1 MDTQR
6 IGKFIQELRKEKK
19 WTQEELA
26 SKLSTARE
34 TVSKWER
41 GVYIPNTEMLLKL
54 QDLFDVSVNEILYGE
69 KINKSNAKS
78 VNSIPVELMKENK
91 KKIKK
96 AMLHSLL
103 TIFFLITIFFIY
115 YFINNYNSLNIY
127 TIIGSSNN
135 ISINGGMMIIS
146 KEKSYIQLGNINNTT
161 DKKIVSVELYYK
173 KKGKQYRIFKD
184 LGEPNN
190 YLLIND
196 FSSNELFQYKDFKYI
211 KNNMIL
217 KIELEDSTIIK
228 VNLKLQKDFS
238 NNKLFRKYISTIT
251 DDEIIKS
258 NIKVP
263 KYIKEKFDYDKSINT
278 YSLFT
283 NDNNKTSLQKYIVDA
298 NLYTVEEQEKNTIYN
313 YELSLLDN
321 SLTYYEFS
329 NSQINNQFTYNY
341 IDDECVY
348 GKCDKKII
356 NYYKSNY
363 LINLK

>member
-1 MDTQR
+1 MDAKR
-6 IGKFIQELRKEKK
+6 VGNFIQELRKEKK

-26 SKLSTARE
+26 SKLSTVRE
-34 TVSKWER
+34 TISKWER

-54 QDLFDVSVNEILYGE
+54 QDLFNVSVNEILYGE
-69 KINKSNAKS
+69 RKNKSNVKN
-78 VNSIPVELMKENK
+78 VNSIPIELMKESK
-91 KKIKK
+91 RKIKK
-96 AMLHSLL
+96 TMLHSLL
-103 TIFFLITIFFIY
+103 TIFFLITMFFIY
-115 YFINNYNSLNIY
+115 YFITNYNSLNIY
-127 TIIGSSNN
+127 TIIGNSND

-173 KKGKQYRIFKD
+173 KKNKQYRIFKD

-228 VNLKLQKDFS
+228 INLKLQKDFS
-238 NNKLFRKYISTIT
+238 NNKLFKKYMSTIT

-258 NIKVP
+258 NRKVP
-263 KYIKEKFDYDKSINT
+263 DYIKEKFDYDKSINT
-278 YSLFT
+278 YSLST
-283 NDNNKTSLQKYIVDA
+283 NDNNKIILQKYMVDA
-298 NLYTVEEQEKNTIYN
+298 NLYIVEEQEKNIIYN
-313 YELSLLDN
+313 YELSLIDN

-329 NSQINNQFTYNY
+329 DSQINNQFTYDY
-341 IDDECVY
+341 IDNDCVY

-356 NYYKSNY
+356 NYYKNNY